1 MSHLVAS
8 VAPQAGAHTVKAYAG
23 FGILG
28 ADIPA
33 SGDTAGSPV
42 LNDGISSTA
51 EYYWRV
57 ETLPDAGTLTIYPDL
72 SYLLVGASDGVHP
85 WVYRLFENGIDQGT
99 ATVTERIGVFPH
111 LVGIAGSQQVN
122 TAAAVAIKQ
131 THKIGIA
138 SSHQAIAAAAIAI
151 RQTHKIGVANSQ
163 QTATASAG
171 SVSQSATVFVAAANS
186 QQVNQASPVGIR
198 QTHRIGIANSV
209 QLNTCSPVSVLPISG
224 SFSGSLS
231 DADIDRIAAAVW
243 AYANR
248 VITGPTAEQNADAL
262 LSRTWP

>member
-1 MSHLVAS
+1 MSHLVS
-8 VAPQAGAHTVKAYAG
+8 SSPPISGAHTVKQYAG
-23 FGILG
+23 FGIRG
-28 ADIPA
+28 SAIPA
-33 SGDTAGSPV
+33 TGDNGGSPV
-42 LNDGISSTA
+42 LNDAISSTA

-138 SSHQAIAAAAIAI
+138 SSQQAIAAAAIAI
-151 RQTHKIGVANSQ
+151 RQTHKIGIANSQ
-163 QTATASAG
+163 QTNTASAAG
-171 SVSQSATVFVAAANS
+171 IVQGGVHYVGAANS
-186 QQVNQASPVGIR
+186 HQINQASAIAIR
-198 QTHRIGIANSV
+198 QTHRIGIANSQQVNRCSSIRVSDGSV
-209 QLNTCSPVSVLPISG
+209 QAPNLTSHPHYIIKAPARRFIISK
-224 SFSGSLS
+224 
-231 DADIDRIAAAVW
+231 
-243 AYANR
+243 
-248 VITGPTAEQNADAL
+248 
-262 LSRTWP
+262 

>member
-1 MSHLVAS
+1 MPYVTPGYWVAGYAEGDATTQS
-8 VAPQAGAHTVKAYAG
+8 VTIANSNQANST
-23 FGILG
+23 
-28 ADIPA
+28 
-33 SGDTAGSPV
+33 
-42 LNDGISSTA
+42 SS
-51 EYYWRV
+51 
-57 ETLPDAGTLTIYPDL
+57 
-72 SYLLVGASDGVHP
+72 
-85 WVYRLFENGIDQGT
+85 
-99 ATVTERIGVFPH
+99 
-111 LVGIAGSQQVN
+111 
-122 TAAAVAIKQ
+122 VAIKQ

-138 SSHQAIAAAAIAI
+138 SS
-151 RQTHKIGVANSQ
+151 Q
-163 QTATASAG
+163 QTNTSSAG
-171 SVSQSATVFVAAANS
+171 SVSQSATVFVSVANIH
-186 QQVNQASPVGIR
+186 QVNQASPVGIR